1 MNFVKNLL
9 IFFLVA
15 SAGFYTALF
24 LYHYRQHQAEQIE
37 ALYQIPEYLTENFW
51 KSVNPDQLKEK
62 LQTIKNINEVR
73 LDNGRSMLHLLA
85 IYGKYP
91 EMVSL
96 LIDKGIDYNLMDT
109 AEEVKALHYAA
120 KRKEQA
126 LEFTKEFAKY
136 HANIDEIGGS
146 GGTALMKA
154 CYWRVPVEVVK
165 FLLEQ
170 GADPNHQSKRG
181 TTPLIS
187 ATHPM
192 HNGNRFINPEV
203 IQLLL
208 DYKADINIRN
218 SDGDFAYDLMKENEE
233 FKKTELF
240 KKISKKFQFTS
251 DNQKKDLSQKN
262 KK

>member
-1 MNFVKNLL
+1 MSFVKNLL
-9 IFFLVA
+9 IFCLFA
-15 SAGFYTALF
+15 SAGFCTGLF

-51 KSVNPDQLKEK
+51 NSVTPGQLKEK

-73 LDNGRSMLHLLA
+73 LGDGKSMLHLLA

-96 LIDKGIDYNLMDT
+96 LIDKGIDYNLKDKIDDT
-109 AEEVKALHYAA
+109 KAFHYAVR
-120 KRKEQA
+120 RKQQT

-136 HANIDEIGGS
+136 HNIDEI
-146 GGTALMKA
+146 TITLRKA
-154 CYWRVPVEVVK
+154 CYWRAPAEVVK

-170 GADPNHQSKRG
+170 GADPNHPSKRG
-181 TTPLIS
+181 TIPLIS

>member
-24 LYHYRQHQAEQIE
+24 LYHYRQQQKAEQIE
-37 ALYQIPEYLTENFW
+37 ALYQIPEYLSMGFW
-51 KSVNPDQLKEK
+51 DSVTPGQLKEK

-73 LDNGRSMLHLLA
+73 LGDGKSMLHLLA

-96 LIDKGIDYNLMDT
+96 LIDKGIDYNLKDKIDDT
-109 AEEVKALHYAA
+109 KAFHYAVR
-120 KRKEQA
+120 RKQQT

-136 HANIDEIGGS
+136 HNIDEI
-146 GGTALMKA
+146 TITLRKA
-154 CYWRVPVEVVK
+154 CYWRAPAEVVK

-170 GADPNHQSKRG
+170 GADPNFQSKKG
-181 TTPLIS
+181 TTPLIA
-187 ATHPM
+187 ATHTA
-192 HNGNRFINPEV
+192 HSGNRFINPEV

-251 DNQKKDLSQKN
+251 DNQKKDLNQRN